1 MAQLAQ
7 PALQTHTTIMI
18 FEQGPCRT
26 SATLTVDGLVS
37 SRTCRN
43 GTVDVL
49 GQTITELLYRERR
62 ALLDGLCLGG
72 AAIASAST
80 PSDGKASA
88 DRDSA
93 DCAAHPAAR

>member
-1 MAQLAQ
+1 
-7 PALQTHTTIMI
+7 MI
-18 FEQGPCRT
+18 FEQGLAAR

-37 SRTCRN
+37 SCTYRN
-43 GTVDVL
+43 GAVDVL

-62 ALLDGLCLGG
+62 APLDKLCLGG

-80 PSDGKASA
+80 PSGGKASA

-93 DCAAHPAAR
+93 DCAAHPADPVTRGRRHWPGSV